1 MSDSR
6 CVVIGASHA
15 GVTLALQLRK
25 EGWKDAISLVG
36 AESELPYHR
45 PPLSKEHLAGE
56 KSVSYTHL
64 TLPTKA

>member
-25 EGWKDAISLVG
+25 EGWKGPISLVG
-36 AESELPYHR
+36 AESELPY
-45 PPLSKEHLAGE
+45 P
-56 KSVSYTHL
+56 VSYTHL
-64 TLPTKA
+64 RAHET